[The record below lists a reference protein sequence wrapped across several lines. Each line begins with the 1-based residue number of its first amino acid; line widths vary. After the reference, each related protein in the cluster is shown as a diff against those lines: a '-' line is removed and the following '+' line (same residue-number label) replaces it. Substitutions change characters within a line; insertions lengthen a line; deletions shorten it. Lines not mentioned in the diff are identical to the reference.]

1 MQEIILTD
9 KDSDKKP
16 DEKVNIEV
24 ERTESKGWKLA
35 IVLLNIIIALLLFLL
50 WLNGPFR

>member
-9 KDSDKKP
+9 KDSDKKYE
-16 DEKVNIEV
+16 EKVNIDV
-24 ERTESKGWKLA
+24 EKTESKSWKFT
-35 IVLLNIIIALLLFLL
+35 IVLLNVIIALLLFLL